1 MNERDEYIEQVTIGE
16 QPENAEILLA
26 EYNPAWPALYERE
39 AEKLQKALGNKALQI
54 HHVGSTSVPG
64 LCAKP
69 VIDILLLVKDAV
81 DEADYLPEMTQS
93 GYVLRIRE
101 PDWFEHRMFKGPDTD
116 INLHVFSED
125 CEETARMLAFRDRL
139 RASEED
145 RSLYASVKRELS
157 KRSWQHVQHYADAK
171 SEVVAE
177 IIARAIEAISTDGG
191 RV

>member
-16 QPENAEILLA
+16 QPENVEILLA
-26 EYNPAWPALYERE
+26 EYNPAWPTLYERE
-39 AEKLQKALGNKALQI
+39 AEKIQKALGNNALQI

-69 VIDILLLVKDAV
+69 VIDILLLVKDAA
-81 DEADYLPEMTQS
+81 DEPDYLLKMTQA
-93 GYVLRIRE
+93 GYILRIRK

-125 CEETARMLAFRDRL
+125 CDEPARMLAFRDRL

-145 RSLYASVKRELS
+145 LSLYASVKRELANRRW
-157 KRSWQHVQHYADAK
+157 KHVQHYADAK

-177 IIARAIEAISTDGG
+177 IMARAIEPISTDGG
-191 RV
+191 CV